1 MPCYTETIILVR
13 LLTTMRHPSHK
24 LTRLFLKAL
33 ALSWITLA
41 DYTVG
46 AEPPDAFSALTAYV
60 ARQIQSDKIV
70 FVGAQRCTEWFYKQL
85 KQKPPRSP
93 IHTIALTRVE
103 SDGQSD
109 ATSECRARYP
119 DGLESARRA
128 FSQAQSALSISLT
141 FYELAL
147 VGDRDDN
154 SRYNESELKDLLES
168 FKLPFHEILPATAHV
183 DALAAQFDLARKD
196 NTLEAVM
203 LSMGVLYDKGYR
215 LTTSDRTALNN
226 VSG

>member
-1 MPCYTETIILVR
+1 MPCYTETIIMVR
-13 LLTTMRHPSHK
+13 LLTTMRHPSLN
-24 LTRLFLKAL
+24 LTRLVLMAL
-33 ALSWITLA
+33 ALGWMTLA

-60 ARQIQSDKIV
+60 AQQIQTDKIV

-93 IHTIALTRVE
+93 IHTIAFTRVE
-103 SDGQSD
+103 SDGPSD
-109 ATSECRARYP
+109 ATSECRTRYP
-119 DGLESARRA
+119 DGLESARHA
-128 FSQAQSALSISLT
+128 FSRAQSALSISLT
-141 FYELAL
+141 FYELVL

-154 SRYNESELKDLLES
+154 SRYSENELKDLLES
-168 FKLPFHEILPATAHV
+168 FKLPFHEVLPATTHV

-215 LTTSDRTALNN
+215 LTTADRTALNN

>member
-1 MPCYTETIILVR
+1 MPCYTEMIILVR
-13 LLTTMRHPSHK
+13 LLTTMRHCPYK
-24 LTRLFLKAL
+24 LTRLFLMAL
-33 ALSWITLA
+33 ALSWITPA

-46 AEPPDAFSALTAYV
+46 AEPPDPFSALTAYV

-93 IHTIALTRVE
+93 IHTIALTRAE

-154 SRYNESELKDLLES
+154 SRYNESELKDLMES
-168 FKLPFHEILPATAHV
+168 FKLPFHEVLPATAHV

>member
-1 MPCYTETIILVR
+1 MPCYTETITMVR
-13 LLTTMRHPSHK
+13 LLTTMRHTSHK
-24 LTRLFLKAL
+24 PARLFLMAL
-33 ALSWITLA
+33 ALSWMPLA
-41 DYTVG
+41 DYSAA

-60 ARQIQSDKIV
+60 AQQVESDKIV

-85 KQKPPRSP
+85 KQKPPRTQT
-93 IHTIALTRVE
+93 HTIAFTRVE
-103 SDGQSD
+103 SDGQFD
-109 ATSECRARYP
+109 ATSECRSRYP
-119 DGLESARRA
+119 DGLESARHA

-141 FYELAL
+141 FYELVL

-154 SRYNESELKDLLES
+154 HRYSENELKDLLES
-168 FKLPFHEILPATAHV
+168 FKLPFQEVLPATAHV

-215 LTTSDRTALNN
+215 LTTADRTALNN
-226 VSG
+226 LSG

>member
-1 MPCYTETIILVR
+1 MMR

-24 LTRLFLKAL
+24 PARLFLIAL
-33 ALSWITLA
+33 ALGWMMLA
-41 DYTVG
+41 DSTVG

-60 ARQIQSDKIV
+60 AQQIQSDKIV

-85 KQKPPRSP
+85 KQKPPRSQT
-93 IHTIALTRVE
+93 HTIVFTPIE

-109 ATSECRARYP
+109 STSDCRTRYP
-119 DGLESARRA
+119 DGLESARHA

-141 FYELAL
+141 FYELVL

-154 SRYNESELKDLLES
+154 SRYSENELKDLLES
-168 FKLPFHEILPATAHV
+168 FKLPFHEILPTTAHV
-183 DALAAQFDLARKD
+183 DALAAQFNLARKD

-203 LSMGVLYDKGYR
+203 LSMGALYDKGYR
-215 LTTSDRTALNN
+215 LTTADRTALNN
-226 VSG
+226 LSG

>member
-1 MPCYTETIILVR
+1 MMVR
-13 LLTTMRHPSHK
+13 LLTIMRHTSCK
-24 LTRLFLKAL
+24 AARLFLMAL
-33 ALSWITLA
+33 ALSWMTLA
-41 DYTVG
+41 GDTAG

-60 ARQIQSDKIV
+60 AEQIQSDKIV

-85 KQKPPRSP
+85 KQKPPRSQT
-93 IHTIALTRVE
+93 HTITFTPIDSEIPPDSA
-103 SDGQSD
+103 
-109 ATSECRARYP
+109 SECRIRYP
-119 DGLESARRA
+119 DGLESARHA

-141 FYELAL
+141 FYELVL

-154 SRYNESELKDLLES
+154 SRYSQNELKDLLES
-168 FKLPFHEILPATAHV
+168 FKLPFHEVLPAAAHV

-215 LTTSDRTALNN
+215 LTTADRTALNN
-226 VSG
+226 LSG